1 MEEEHIDIIEQ
12 QISKIKEDLQRKD
25 FPELYLIKEEMIIIG
40 DYLLGRKHND
50 YLLEFLFGVSISYEI
65 WRTVVNS
72 KFKIS
77 EDKLESNL
85 LNNYNDISVFLEASK
100 KLAQNITEEEYTII
114 KDKIVRIYNVRDICN
129 DMYWRI
135 DDKDEKEYFK
145 FKVSIITES
154 KRLYTLSLD
163 QIEKLL
169 ISYNEQSFNDIIVN
183 SNRLPQNLTSFLE
196 NKTKEQD
203 KGIPLPFT
211 LVDKA
216 INGLRKGQ
224 LLATG
229 MMSNDGKT
237 RLMVRLVA
245 NLSIIQNK
253 KVLIISNE
261 MTEEDIRYAFIT
273 TIINNAEFKDMLKDI
288 SITKTEREI
297 RNGIYATEDEQQQVK
312 QITSYI
318 EEKFSNNVIVI
329 HTTQYTAKDLKD
341 IILTHY
347 LKNSIDYFFY
357 DTLKAD
363 INTMSN
369 WDGLKATGTVLS
381 ELAKEYNICIW
392 ANIQLVNSPQPL
404 QTSVDNIANSK
415 QLYHILDTLLLF
427 VPIPKSDYADFR
439 YWASSENPNNDN
451 IQKLDTSKKYYACT
465 ILKNRIGAKPNL
477 LFEVNL
483 DLNTWEEVGQIA
495 RSKDIKRF
503 LE

>member
-1 MEEEHIDIIEQ
+1 MEQEQIEQ
-12 QISKIKEDLQRKD
+12 IVEWQGILENY
-25 FPELYLIKEEMIIIG
+25 PELCDVKGEMTIIG
-40 DYLLGRKHND
+40 YYLNGTIPKVIPKSHTFTTELTKAF
-50 YLLEFLFGVSISYEI
+50 LEEI
-65 WRTVVNS
+65 EKS

-77 EDKLESNL
+77 QDELRNPNL
-85 LNNYNDISVFLEASK
+85 LGWNRTLELDYLDSVLEASK
-100 KLAQNITEEEYTII
+100 SLAKGITEEEYIEI
-114 KDKIVRIYNVRDICN
+114 KDKICRLYDIREIFNKIYN
-129 DMYWRI
+129 
-135 DDKDEKEYFK
+135 KFQDEYQQENFELR
-145 FKVSIITES
+145 VSTFAKSE
-154 KRLYTLSLD
+154 RMDLLSLE
-163 QIEKLL
+163 QIKNIATSYCKLD
-169 ISYNEQSFNDIIVN
+169 FNNIVSK
-183 SNRLPQNLTSFLE
+183 SNTVLSNLTSFLE

-203 KGIPLPFT
+203 KGILLPFT

-237 RLMVRLVA
+237 RLMVRVVA

-273 TIINNAEFKDMLKDI
+273 TIINNAEFKDMQKDI
-288 SITKTEREI
+288 IITKTEREI

-347 LKNSIDYFFY
+347 LENSIDYFFY

-363 INTMSN
+363 IDTMSN

-392 ANIQLVNSPQPL
+392 ANIQLVNSPQPI
-404 QTSVDNIANSK
+404 QASVDNIANSK
-415 QLYHILDTLLLF
+415 QLYHILDTLLVF

-439 YWASSENPNNDN
+439 YWASSSNPSNDN

-477 LFEVNL
+477 LFEVDL
-483 DLNTWEEVGQIA
+483 DQNTWEEIGQLA
-495 RSKDIKRF
+495 RYKDVKRF

>member
-1 MEEEHIDIIEQ
+1 MEEEQINIVEQ
-12 QISKIKEDLQRKD
+12 QISKIKEDLQVEN
-25 FPELYLIKEEMIIIG
+25 FPALYPIKEEMTIIG
-40 DYLLGRKHND
+40 YCLLKKKFKT
-50 YLLEFLFGVSISYEI
+50 Y
-65 WRTVVNS
+65 VNSWTFAIPIARDTWKKIVDS

-77 EDKLESNL
+77 EDELESNL
-85 LNNYNDISVFLEASK
+85 LYNYKDISVFLKASK
-100 KLAQNITEEEYTII
+100 ELALNTTEDEYLMIVSKI
-114 KDKIVRIYNVRDICN
+114 DKVYNVRAICD
-129 DMYWRI
+129 DMYWQI
-135 DDKDEKEYFK
+135 DDKDEKENFK
-145 FKVSIITES
+145 FKVSIIAES
-154 KRLYTLSLD
+154 ERIFTLSLKK
-163 QIEKLL
+163 IEKLL
-169 ISYNEQSFNDIIVN
+169 KSYNEQSFNDIIVN
-183 SNRLPQNLTSFLE
+183 SNSLPQNLTSFLD
-196 NKTKEQD
+196 NKTKRQD
-203 KGIPLPFT
+203 KGIPLPFV
-211 LVDKA
+211 LIDKA

-261 MTEEDIRYAFIT
+261 MTEEDIKYAFIT
-273 TIINNAEFKDMLKDI
+273 SIINNTEFKDMLKDI

-297 RNGIYATEDEQQQVK
+297 RNGIYATEYEQQQVK
-312 QITSYI
+312 QITAYI

-329 HTTQYTAKDLKD
+329 HTTQYSSKDLKD

-347 LKNSIDYFFY
+347 LENSIDYFFY

-363 INTMSN
+363 IDTMSN

-404 QTSVDNIANSK
+404 QANVDNIANSR

-427 VPIPKSDYADFR
+427 IPIPKNEYTDFR

-451 IQKLDTSKKYYACT
+451 IQKLDTSKKYYACS

-495 RSKDIKRF
+495 RYKDVKRF